1 MFNLFSLL
9 AGPLSWIMQ
18 LIYNIVG
25 SYGWTIII
33 ITILVRLIMF
43 PLSIKQEKSRAKTAA
58 YQPMI
63 KEIQNKWKNDKNRQN
78 QEVMKFQQEN
88 NIKMTAGCLPML
100 INMIVLF
107 GIIAVIQSPLKY
119 MLSVPTEQIE
129 AGISIVQEYK
139 PELDINKK
147 PQTSQ
152 SILIGEIINNDI
164 SQEKFLEGVEVT
176 DKDGNTT
183 LVKMDKEYVEKIADY
198 KFDFMGLNLA
208 KVPDIGFNVYI
219 LLPILSVVTQFAS
232 QFIMMWLNKKQQE
245 NQPGG
250 QATMWIMT
258 VVMGVF
264 FGFYAFTVPVGFSL
278 YYTASNIVMTIQQ
291 LVLRKIHDPEK
302 VRQEVEAEIEA
313 RRQEKKS
320 KKKVVV
326 RNAEGKKE
334 VKELSEADLNKLR
347 LAKAREQDQEKYS
360 DDKDAKEDGS
370 LKGKEFE
377 ELKEIENAGEEKVL
391 EEKNDSPEE
400 IVDEAIKTVKEEKQE
415 TKAEKKQAEEYKP
428 GRRKRA
434 KENKKATP
442 AEDKQEKTTNS
453 DEESK

>member
-9 AGPLSWIMQ
+9 AGPLSWVMQ

-33 ITILVRLIMF
+33 ITILVRLVMF

-100 INMIVLF
+100 VNMIVLF

-119 MLSVPTEQIE
+119 MLSVPTDQIE
-129 AGISIVQEYK
+129 AGVAVVQQYK
-139 PELDINKK
+139 PELNISKNAY
-147 PQTSQ
+147 TSQ

-164 SQEKFLEGVEVT
+164 SQDEFLKGVEVT
-176 DKDGNTT
+176 DDDGNTT
-183 LVKMDKEYVEKIADY
+183 LVKMDKEWVEKIADY

-208 KVPDIGFNVYI
+208 KIPDIGFNVYM
-219 LLPILSVVTQFAS
+219 LLPVLSVLTQFLS
-232 QFIMMWLNKKQQE
+232 QFIMINLNKKQQAD
-245 NQPGG
+245 QPGG
-250 QATMWIMT
+250 QATMWVMT
-258 VVMGVF
+258 IVMGVF
-264 FGFYAFTVPVGFSL
+264 FGFYAFTVPIGFSL

-313 RRQEKKS
+313 RKQEKKA

-326 RNAEGKKE
+326 KTEDGKKE

-347 LAKAREQDQEKYS
+347 LAKAREQDQERYS

-370 LKGKEFE
+370 LKGKEFK
-377 ELKEIENAGEEKVL
+377 ELKEIEDAGQEKVL
-391 EEKNDSPEE
+391 EEKNESPEE
-400 IVDEAIKTVKEEKQE
+400 LVDEAFETVKEEKQE
-415 TKAEKKQAEEYKP
+415 AKEEKKEAAEYKP

-434 KENKKATP
+434 KENKKVAPT
-442 AEDKQEKTTNS
+442 ENKEEQTKQSE
-453 DEESK
+453 EESK